1 MQAGPQ
7 DDISFRIPERTLNG
21 SPKQVLEEL
30 DEMVETLLAV
40 RQVVASKNG
49 EGVRRDPRQTGTP
62 PTAR

>member
-1 MQAGPQ
+1 MQADPQ
-7 DDISFRIPERTLNG
+7 GNVTFQIPERTLTG
-21 SPKQVLEEL
+21 SREHVLEEL

-49 EGVRRDPRQTGTP
+49 SGVRQDLPQTGTL